1 MSSRKNDSQRL
12 PPNYLVVSSQK
23 PMHAY
28 ILSGV
33 TQLMVSD
40 KLIVLGRGKDINMAV
55 NVALGITSRLEDE
68 VEISKVEVGSDKTS
82 SGRYVSRIQI
92 EIKRLKKGHEKT

>member
-1 MSSRKNDSQRL
+1 MSSRKADSQRL

-40 KLIVLGRGKDINMAV
+40 KLVVLGRGKDISTAV
-55 NVALGITSRLEDE
+55 SVALSIASRLEDE
-68 VEISKVEVGSDKTS
+68 VKISRVEVGSDKTS

-92 EIKRLKKGHEKT
+92 EIERLKRGHGKT